1 MTEKDNEQITNV
13 SSLIALC
20 PKVENLPIL
29 KQLALKQHVSFHFEA
44 MKQTYMYN
52 TGKDSDKFATYV
64 SLIESKPEYFGN
76 VCDILVDE
84 FVSEEVVEECLM
96 YIRSGMVPYH
106 LWINKLLS
114 DIHDGSGFYNKQSI
128 AGMVT
133 VYLGRT
139 LKASLI
145 AFNKVIKVLEEEV
158 DHLPVDVMDG
168 VNFVK
173 ARALEIP
180 QNMKEEYMKMF
191 NADDEKARR
200 KFQDN
205 EITIFAETL
214 VDMLDHPFDQ
224 EAVDNIISGN
234 ANPFTKFW
242 VDPIGGGKK
251 APSMNMRD
259 AGGVVAREGLGGQQQ
274 QEERTMGSW
283 IEMLGY
289 GPNGETPEEMQRMK
303 EFAERQERI
312 EGGLTEVSPETFH
325 WENPEFRQFMTEYFG
340 EDSDEEVSMYN
351 GTYDAFDYDW
361 DDDDIARLSNQWAE
375 KARAAYLVEE
385 NEFFRT
391 RAQQIQEDNV
401 QVSNNNAVPMSNENV
416 KYIVKKVAK
425 DGSNRVMSQNWFD
438 SESEAEQFVRDVTE
452 GNPAMMSSFDFKIE
466 RGAVNG
472 R

>member
-1 MTEKDNEQITNV
+1 MTEKDNTENITNV

-20 PKVENLPIL
+20 PRVENLPIL
-29 KQLALKQHVSFHFEA
+29 KQLALKQHVSFHFE
-44 MKQTYMYN
+44 MMNNTYMYN
-52 TGKDSDKFATYV
+52 CGKESDVFATYV
-64 SLIESKPEYFGN
+64 SLIETKPELFGN
-76 VCDILVDE
+76 VCDILVDS
-84 FVSEEVVEECLM
+84 FVNEEVVEECLM

-106 LWINKLLS
+106 IWISKLIA
-114 DIHDGSGFYNKQSI
+114 DIHNTTYYNKPSV

-145 AFNKVIKVLEEEV
+145 AFNKVIKALEEER
-158 DHLPVDVMDG
+158 DHLPEEVMDG
-168 VNFVK
+168 VTFMK

-180 QNMKEEYMKMF
+180 QNMKEEYMNMF

-205 EITIFAETL
+205 ELTIFAETL
-214 VDMLDHPFDQ
+214 VDMFEHPFDQ
-224 EAVDNIISGN
+224 QAVDEIVEGQG
-234 ANPFTKFW
+234 NPFRKFW
-242 VDPIGGGKK
+242 VDPMVGKK
-251 APSMNMRD
+251 APSMNVRD
-259 AGGVVAREGLGGQQQ
+259 AGNVATRSMNGAP
-274 QEERTMGSW
+274 QEERAMGSW

-289 GPNGETPEEMQRMK
+289 GPNGETPEELARMK

-312 EGGLTEVSPETFH
+312 EGGFTELTPETFKWH
-325 WENPEFRQFMTEYFG
+325 NPEFRQFITDYIG
-340 EDSDEEVSMYN
+340 ENSDEEVSMYN

-361 DDDDIARLSNQWAE
+361 EDDNNARMANRWAE
-375 KARAAYLVEE
+375 QARAAYLAEKDEYDKVI
-385 NEFFRT
+385 
-391 RAQQIQEDNV
+391 AQQIQAETV
-401 QVSNNNAVPMSNENV
+401 QRSNERAIPMSNENI

-438 SESEAEQFVRDVTE
+438 SESEAEQFVRDVTS
-452 GNPAMMSSFDFKIE
+452 GNPAMTNAFDFKIE